1 MNDDKKQQYLL
12 DTNILIKRPGLLAR
26 NDATK
31 RLLIPIAAIEQLSN
45 RGHGT
50 VSGPL
55 ERVLSAAS
63 KSGVE
68 LIDYPK
74 IDDRVT
80 RTLLGQLTSRE
91 FRLDKFDSAI
101 LETLLDLQSDAT
113 RKVSLVTE
121 DRALRMAAN
130 QLGLGALSLDELQKS
145 LDEVEEDTVSP
156 VNFEVKK
163 QVDNYEKSE
172 RWSIRSTIAISAF
185 GTLIAY
191 LVYSNNQQIF
201 AVLATTPRVFIAV
214 VAVLFSMILYW
225 FRQRYRAAYGIV
237 ETVIGAWITSKAVP
251 LSSVS
256 DIIGSGL
263 QVIGGLYVVVR
274 GLDNSSAGIDERSY
288 EPSWWRRLYK

>member
-80 RTLLGQLTSRE
+80 PALLEQLRSRE

-121 DRALRMAAN
+121 DRPLRMAAH
-130 QLGLGALSLDELQKS
+130 QLGLGALSLDELQKI

-163 QVDNYEKSE
+163 QVENYEKSE
-172 RWSIRSTIAISAF
+172 RWSIGSTLTISAF
-185 GTLIAY
+185 GTLIVY
-191 LVYSNNQQIF
+191 LGYSDYQQIF
-201 AVLATTPRVFIAV
+201 AALSTTPEFFIAV
-214 VAVLFSMILYW
+214 VAILFGMILYW
-225 FRQRYRAAYGIV
+225 VRQRYRAAYGIV

-263 QVIGGLYVVVR
+263 QVVGGLYVVVR
-274 GLDNSSAGIDERSY
+274 GLDNFSVGIDKRSY